1 MSSLWGDR
9 FESTASVAPTYVQC
23 IDTSVNI
30 HDVLATVYDHLPHI
44 PIGTLTADKSLGTGS
59 MFHVRHEIYDEGLD
73 PPLKYHVAVK
83 YIRTEH
89 SPGKQRQIMRS
100 LLRELR
106 TITHPMIRGHPHVIS
121 ALGYGWTDMLS
132 QDPRPFLVMEY
143 ADFGTL
149 SNHLQAM
156 QLHAPMPMK
165 ERYHLALDVSC
176 GLQALHLCGLIH
188 GDVKTSNVLVCHR
201 SSPLGYSSDDLLP
214 WMAKLADFGS
224 SLTKEEANEHV
235 FQYTGTSLY
244 NAPEI
249 EVSDCGFTNR
259 GSFIDYKMA
268 DVYSFGLLL
277 WEVMHGGTFYLR
289 CLGDDHDLLRK
300 KRYTE
305 FLIQI
310 HQGKDDKLLRLAIES
325 LRDSKVELENTNH
338 GACWLLIVEALT
350 LTLQTRGP
358 VRGSAEVVY
367 HTLRKGISDAT
378 SPIVYSLP
386 RLRSGPPRKPYGVG
400 SSVFNRPPSKET
412 GGHVLF
418 TPLHGSLKAGP
429 NGQVFRAIGKATRN
443 KPEQRILP
451 FTGLDCRDAVK
462 DSSTDGKAF
471 SVHRADMVPRPP
483 WAIQKQKVAK
493 WYADVAENHDSAT
506 VSDAYLRLSACRLL
520 GFGLDS
526 DWTECLDLLRK
537 ALPGS
542 SMAKAIYPRVAGAM
556 KSDGNAEQ
564 DRPAPGITTFSHRIY
579 KRLSSIVITP
589 NMFRTPQL
597 SIQPRHEYSAPR
609 ASSILAK
616 IKADIPNSMSLK
628 RLEYLWTQGRVNS
641 MHYVPNAIE
650 ESLSQLDI
658 SVALTEACKARRF
671 DLAKALA
678 AMCVQFIGPRGEPT
692 PLHWLIMFPPD
703 EADHLA
709 RLLISGSAEDE
720 DESLRLNLCKCF
732 NDSYPQTRS
741 TIGGICHNLVNA
753 QTDGGVYLPEHCLEL
768 IGTPLHWAVRCNN
781 LRLVRTLLTLGA
793 DLSTRCKVRN
803 RQLGEPTSSVS
814 FNYSPLDIAIEFHL
828 YEIVTEILDRT
839 QHNEVPMEIGASL
852 IARTTT
858 TWSRFVIH
866 GASYQFAIRSTIR
879 ALQKVGWAMER
890 QDHFGEIPVLVALA
904 NSAEERYIIKE
915 LLLATRRLPE
925 LPFPE
930 KLNLGTFLV
939 TRSDTEYASGAWKF
953 GKVLPLIDDLNGKS
967 NGFNMLHYCAILG
980 NPHIAD
986 MLLST
991 RRVNI
996 EDGSVRSTATH
1007 SCTPLMYAAEFGQT
1021 EVARLLLEA
1030 GANIEGLGAA
1040 GQRTPLETAILNRHF
1055 STASLL
1061 IESGANLDFRTV
1073 DEVHPHGSVLHAA
1086 CIQSLGR
1093 APIVKRLL
1101 DVHPKLRHPSILN
1114 RVVYYGKYAQTSALW
1129 QAVYY
1134 ADLESVRALL
1144 DYGADPNMPY
1154 NHTPRRLVD
1163 LILKGSQ
1170 SPFRLDQG
1178 QMRAA
1183 LHGDSESMRTLR
1195 FSGADDR
1202 IRERALLEATDT
1214 IAQYNFRLEDMQAAD
1229 QSKAGIRAFID
1240 RLLEIRKLLDE
1251 HTEIRK

>member
-1 MSSLWGDR
+1 
-9 FESTASVAPTYVQC
+9 
-23 IDTSVNI
+23 
-30 HDVLATVYDHLPHI
+30 
-44 PIGTLTADKSLGTGS
+44 
-59 MFHVRHEIYDEGLD
+59 
-73 PPLKYHVAVK
+73 
-83 YIRTEH
+83 
-89 SPGKQRQIMRS
+89 
-100 LLRELR
+100 
-106 TITHPMIRGHPHVIS
+106 
-121 ALGYGWTDMLS
+121 
-132 QDPRPFLVMEY
+132 
-143 ADFGTL
+143 
-149 SNHLQAM
+149 
-156 QLHAPMPMK
+156 
-165 ERYHLALDVSC
+165 
-176 GLQALHLCGLIH
+176 
-188 GDVKTSNVLVCHR
+188 
-201 SSPLGYSSDDLLP
+201 
-214 WMAKLADFGS
+214 
-224 SLTKEEANEHV
+224 
-235 FQYTGTSLY
+235 
-244 NAPEI
+244 
-249 EVSDCGFTNR
+249 
-259 GSFIDYKMA
+259 
-268 DVYSFGLLL
+268 
-277 WEVMHGGTFYLR
+277 
-289 CLGDDHDLLRK
+289 
-300 KRYTE
+300 
-305 FLIQI
+305 
-310 HQGKDDKLLRLAIES
+310 
-325 LRDSKVELENTNH
+325 
-338 GACWLLIVEALT
+338 
-350 LTLQTRGP
+350 
-358 VRGSAEVVY
+358 
-367 HTLRKGISDAT
+367 
-378 SPIVYSLP
+378 
-386 RLRSGPPRKPYGVG
+386 
-400 SSVFNRPPSKET
+400 
-412 GGHVLF
+412 
-418 TPLHGSLKAGP
+418 
-429 NGQVFRAIGKATRN
+429 
-443 KPEQRILP
+443 
-451 FTGLDCRDAVK
+451 
-462 DSSTDGKAF
+462 
-471 SVHRADMVPRPP
+471 
-483 WAIQKQKVAK
+483 
-493 WYADVAENHDSAT
+493 
-506 VSDAYLRLSACRLL
+506 
-520 GFGLDS
+520 
-526 DWTECLDLLRK
+526 
-537 ALPGS
+537 
-542 SMAKAIYPRVAGAM
+542 MAKAIYPRVAGAM